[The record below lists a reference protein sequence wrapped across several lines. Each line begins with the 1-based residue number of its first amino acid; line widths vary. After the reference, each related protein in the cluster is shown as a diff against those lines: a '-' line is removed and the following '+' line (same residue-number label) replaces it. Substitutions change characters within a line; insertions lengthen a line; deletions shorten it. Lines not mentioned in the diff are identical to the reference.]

1 MCGIVGSINHQNVIP
16 ALLSSLANIEYRG
29 YDSSGISVV
38 TSQGIATVKR
48 AGKLE
53 QLRSLLKTQQL
64 TGVVGIGHTRWATH
78 GQPNECN
85 AHPHTNDQVSVVH
98 NGIIEN
104 HNQLRL
110 WLQAEGFIFQ
120 SQTDT
125 EVIPHLIAYYLAK
138 GYSPGQSFNAALS
151 HLEGSFALGV
161 LFNTDQEHIY
171 AARRGSPLVL
181 GLGEGN
187 VSLGSDALALNS
199 NDERILYLE
208 EGDQAQIS
216 LDAIKIVDKA
226 GKKVQR
232 KLQPN
237 VLQQEQCSKQDHRFY
252 MHKEIHEQPQSIAR
266 TLKQTQH
273 QLTELGLCFKK
284 FSRLSIVAC
293 GTSFYAAM
301 VAKYWFEKQAC
312 LPVDIDIA
320 SEFRY
325 RSPLIDPNSLTIFI
339 SQSGET
345 ADTLAALQYVREKKC
360 KTLAIVNVAAS
371 SIARDADYSIQ
382 TQAGPE
388 IGVASTKAFTAQLSA
403 LACITKLA
411 ATDRKSLNNVAIEL
425 LFKQLQNLP
434 ASLQQVLDLEP
445 QLQQLGQSLVH
456 KSDVYFIGRGASYPI
471 AMEGALK
478 LKEISYIHAE
488 GFSAG
493 ELKHGP
499 IALIEDDTPVFVI
512 APNNALLDKT
522 LSNMQEVAARSGRC
536 ILLTDQQAFDKLQL
550 DANKNQAEVII
561 LPLSNQLTSPILYV
575 TALQLIAY
583 HAALSKGSDVDQP
596 RNLAKSVTVE

>member
-29 YDSSGISVV
+29 YDSAGISIVIP
-38 TSQGIATVKR
+38 QGITTVKR
-48 AGKLE
+48 AGKLT
-53 QLRSLLKTQQL
+53 QLRSLLDKQPL
-64 TGVVGIGHTRWATH
+64 TGNIGIGHTRWATH
-78 GQPNECN
+78 GEPNQSN
-85 AHPHTNDQVSVVH
+85 AHPHSNDLVSVVH

-104 HNQLRL
+104 HSQLRQ
-110 WLQAEGFIFQ
+110 WLQAEGFTFH

-138 GYSPGQSFNAALS
+138 GYSSGQSLNAALT
-151 HLEGSFALGV
+151 HLDGSFALGV
-161 LFNTDQEHIY
+161 LFGGDQEHLY

-187 VSLGSDALALNS
+187 ASLGSDVFALPS

-208 EGDQAQIS
+208 EGDQARIG
-216 LDAIKIVDKA
+216 LDTIKLVDKK

-232 KLQPN
+232 RLQKN
-237 VLQQEQCSKQDHRFY
+237 DLEQTQTSKQDHRFY
-252 MHKEIHEQPQSIAR
+252 MHKEIHEQPQSIAN
-266 TLKQTQH
+266 TLNHTQH
-273 QLTELGLCFKK
+273 QLKEIGLCFRQV
-284 FSRLSIVAC
+284 SRLSIVAC

-301 VAKYWFEKQAC
+301 VAKYWFEKQAS

-325 RSPLIDPNSLTIFI
+325 RSPFIDSNSLTIFI

-345 ADTLAALQYVREKKC
+345 ADTLAALQYVREMKG

-388 IGVASTKAFTAQLSA
+388 IGVASTKAFTAQLST
-403 LACITKLA
+403 LACIAIQA
-411 ATDRKSLNNVAIEL
+411 ATDRQSSDIDAIEL
-425 LFKQLQNLP
+425 LSAQLFKLPEVLQH
-434 ASLQQVLDLEP
+434 VITLEP
-445 QLQQLGQSLVH
+445 QLKKLGQSLAH
-456 KSDVYFIGRGASYPI
+456 SRDAYFIGRGSSFPI

-499 IALIEDDTPVFVI
+499 IALIEKDTPVFVI
-512 APNNALLDKT
+512 APSDPLLDKT
-522 LSNMQEVAARSGRC
+522 LSNMREVAARSGRC
-536 ILLTDQQAFDKLQL
+536 IVLGDQKTLERLQFDDHYIQPETVLL
-550 DANKNQAEVII
+550 
-561 LPLSNQLTSPILYV
+561 PPSNPLTSPILYV
-575 TALQLIAY
+575 IALQFIAY

>member
-29 YDSSGISVV
+29 YDSAGISIVIP
-38 TSQGIATVKR
+38 QGITTVKR
-48 AGKLE
+48 AGKLA
-53 QLRSLLKTQQL
+53 QLRSLLNKQPL
-64 TGVVGIGHTRWATH
+64 IGNVGIGHTRWATH
-78 GQPNECN
+78 GEPNQCN

-104 HNQLRL
+104 HSQLRQ
-110 WLQAEGFIFQ
+110 WLLAEGFTFH

-125 EVIPHLIAYYLAK
+125 EVIPHLISYYLAK
-138 GYSPGQSFNAALS
+138 GHSPGQSLSAALT

-161 LFNTDQEHIY
+161 LFGADQEHLY

-187 VSLGSDALALNS
+187 VSLGSDALALHI
-199 NDERILYLE
+199 NDDRILYLE
-208 EGDQAQIS
+208 EGDQARIG
-216 LDAIKIVDKA
+216 LDTIKLVDKT

-232 KLQPN
+232 KLQKN
-237 VLQQEQCSKQDHRFY
+237 ELDQAHISKQDHRFY
-252 MHKEIHEQPQSIAR
+252 MHKEIHEQPQSIAN
-266 TLKQTQH
+266 TLNHTQYK
-273 QLTELGLCFKK
+273 LNEIGLCFKQI
-284 FSRLSIVAC
+284 SRLTIVAC

-301 VAKYWFEKQAC
+301 VAKYWFEKQAN

-325 RSPLIDPNSLTIFI
+325 RSPLMDNNSLTIFI

-345 ADTLAALQYVREKKC
+345 ADTLAALQYVREKNG

-388 IGVASTKAFTAQLSA
+388 IGVASTKAFTAQLST
-403 LACITKLA
+403 LACIAMLA
-411 ATDRKSLNNVAIEL
+411 ATDRQSLAVDTIEL
-425 LFKQLQNLP
+425 LTAQLIKLP
-434 ASLQQVLDLEP
+434 ELLQHVIALEP
-445 QLQQLGQSLVH
+445 QLKKLGQSLAH
-456 KSDVYFIGRGASYPI
+456 SSDAYFIGRGSSFPI

-499 IALIEDDTPVFVI
+499 IALIEENTPVFVI
-512 APNNALLDKT
+512 APSDSLLDKT
-522 LSNMQEVAARSGRC
+522 LSNMREVSARSGRC
-536 ILLTDQQAFDKLQL
+536 IVLGDEDTLERLQL
-550 DANKNQAEVII
+550 DQHYIQPETVL
-561 LPLSNQLTSPILYV
+561 LPLSNPLTSPILYV
-575 TALQLIAY
+575 IALQFIAY

>member
-16 ALLSSLANIEYRG
+16 TLLSSLAKIEYRG
-29 YDSSGISVV
+29 YDSAGISIVIP
-38 TSQGIATVKR
+38 QGITTVKR
-48 AGKLE
+48 AGKLT
-53 QLRSLLKTQQL
+53 QLRSLLDKQPL
-64 TGVVGIGHTRWATH
+64 TGNIGIGHTRWATH
-78 GQPNECN
+78 GEPNQCN
-85 AHPHTNDQVSVVH
+85 AHPHSNDLVSVVH

-104 HNQLRL
+104 HSQLRQ
-110 WLQAEGFIFQ
+110 WLQAEGFTFH

-138 GYSPGQSFNAALS
+138 GYSSGQSLNAALT

-161 LFNTDQEHIY
+161 LFGDDQEHLY

-187 VSLGSDALALNS
+187 ASLGSDVLALPS

-208 EGDQAQIS
+208 EGDQARIG
-216 LDAIKIVDKA
+216 LDSIKLVDKT

-232 KLQPN
+232 KLQQN
-237 VLQQEQCSKQDHRFY
+237 DFEQSQTSKQDHRFY
-252 MHKEIHEQPQSIAR
+252 MHKEIHEQPQSITN
-266 TLKQTQH
+266 TLNHTQH
-273 QLTELGLCFKK
+273 QLKEIGLCFKQV
-284 FSRLSIVAC
+284 SRLTIVAC

-301 VAKYWFEKQAC
+301 VAKYWFEKQAS
-312 LPVDIDIA
+312 LPVDIDVA

-325 RSPLIDPNSLTIFI
+325 RSPLIGNNSLTIFI

-345 ADTLAALQYVREKKC
+345 ADTLAALHYVRETKG

-388 IGVASTKAFTAQLSA
+388 IGVASTKAFTAQLTT
-403 LACITKLA
+403 LACISIQA
-411 ATDRKSLNNVAIEL
+411 AADRQSLTTDAIEL
-425 LFKQLQNLP
+425 LSAQLLKLP
-434 ASLQQVLDLEP
+434 ELLQPVLALEP
-445 QLQQLGQSLVH
+445 QLKKLGQSLEH
-456 KSDVYFIGRGASYPI
+456 SRDAYFIGRGSSFPI

-499 IALIEDDTPVFVI
+499 IALIEENTPVFVI
-512 APNNALLDKT
+512 APSDPLLDKT
-522 LSNMQEVAARSGRC
+522 LSNMREVAARSGRC
-536 ILLTDQQAFDKLQL
+536 IVLGDGKTIERLQL
-550 DANKNQAEVII
+550 DQHHTQPEMVE
-561 LPLSNQLTSPILYV
+561 LPLSNPLTSPILYV
-575 TALQLIAY
+575 IPLQLIAY

>member
-16 ALLSSLANIEYRG
+16 TLLSSLANIEYRG
-29 YDSSGISVV
+29 YDSAGISIVIP
-38 TSQGIATVKR
+38 QGITTVKR
-48 AGKLE
+48 AGKLT
-53 QLRSLLKTQQL
+53 QLRSLLDKQPL
-64 TGVVGIGHTRWATH
+64 TGNVGIGHTRWATH
-78 GQPNECN
+78 GEPNQCN
-85 AHPHTNDQVSVVH
+85 AHPHSNELVSVVH

-104 HNQLRL
+104 HSQLRQ
-110 WLQAEGFIFQ
+110 WLQAEGFTFH

-138 GYSPGQSFNAALS
+138 GYSSGQSLNASLA

-161 LFNTDQEHIY
+161 LFGDDQEHLY

-181 GLGEGN
+181 GISEGSA
-187 VSLGSDALALNS
+187 SLGSDVLALPS

-208 EGDQAQIS
+208 EGDQARIG
-216 LDAIKIVDKA
+216 LDTIKLVDKT

-232 KLQPN
+232 KLQQN
-237 VLQQEQCSKQDHRFY
+237 DLEQSQTSKQDHRFY
-252 MHKEIHEQPQSIAR
+252 MHKEIHEQPQSIAN
-266 TLKQTQH
+266 TLNHTQH
-273 QLTELGLCFKK
+273 QLKEIGLCFRQI
-284 FSRLSIVAC
+284 SRLTIVAC

-301 VAKYWFEKQAC
+301 VAKYWFEKQAS
-312 LPVDIDIA
+312 LPVDIDTA

-325 RSPLIDPNSLTIFI
+325 RSPLIDSNSLTIFI

-345 ADTLAALQYVREKKC
+345 ADTLAALQYVREMKG

-371 SIARDADYSIQ
+371 SIARNAHYSIQ

-388 IGVASTKAFTAQLSA
+388 IGVASTKAFTAQLST
-403 LACITKLA
+403 LACIAMLA
-411 ATDRKSLNNVAIEL
+411 ATERQSLAIDTIKWLSTQLLKLPEL
-425 LFKQLQNLP
+425 LQHVI
-434 ASLQQVLDLEP
+434 ALEP
-445 QLQQLGQSLVH
+445 QLMKLGQSLAN
-456 KSDVYFIGRGASYPI
+456 SRDAYFIGRGSSFPI

-499 IALIEDDTPVFVI
+499 IALIEEDTPVFVI
-512 APNNALLDKT
+512 APSDHLLDKT
-522 LSNMQEVAARSGRC
+522 LSNMREVAARSGRC
-536 ILLTDQQAFDKLQL
+536 IVLGDQKTLERVQL
-550 DANKNQAEVII
+550 DQHNIQPETVL
-561 LPLSNQLTSPILYV
+561 LPFSNPLTSPILYV
-575 TALQLIAY
+575 IALQLIAY